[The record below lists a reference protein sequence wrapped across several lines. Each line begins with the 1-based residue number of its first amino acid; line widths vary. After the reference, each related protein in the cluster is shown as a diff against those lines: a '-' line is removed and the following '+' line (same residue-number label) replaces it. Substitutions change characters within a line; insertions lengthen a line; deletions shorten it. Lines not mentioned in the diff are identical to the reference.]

1 MPDTLTE
8 PRASTRE
15 VDAATVKRW
24 LDAGEAVLIDVR
36 EPDEHARE
44 FIPGARNVPL
54 SRVDAAAVTQTP
66 TPQKVVFHCQSG
78 RRSAEA
84 LQRAAGGA
92 RNELFSLKGGIGGW
106 KAAGLATVV
115 NRGAPIPVMRQVQI
129 VVGAIVLLGSVLA
142 ATVSPWFLLLTGFFG
157 LGLLFAG
164 VTGTCGMAAFLGLM
178 PWNRNR

>member
-1 MPDTLTE
+1 
-8 PRASTRE
+8 
-15 VDAATVKRW
+15 
-24 LDAGEAVLIDVR
+24 
-36 EPDEHARE
+36 
-44 FIPGARNVPL
+44 
-54 SRVDAAAVTQTP
+54 
-66 TPQKVVFHCQSG
+66 
-78 RRSAEA
+78 
-84 LQRAAGGA
+84 
-92 RNELFSLKGGIGGW
+92 LFSLKGGIGGW